1 MAGFSATQRILR
13 AMLRKSYDT
22 SEMSNSH
29 GFSRLSSMLDA
40 IQSGEH
46 GYVDGRIEGLSHMY
60 FTLYPYDPSD
70 RVRSLS
76 ARAAS
81 ETSKSGPCRKGS
93 TKHSCRV
100 VMTASFCF
108 KLLPLFT

>member
-29 GFSRLSSMLDA
+29 GFSGLSSMLEA
-40 IQSGEH
+40 IQSREY
-46 GYVDGRIEGLSHMY
+46 GYVDGRVEGLSHMY
-60 FTLYPYDPSD
+60 FTLYPSP
-70 RVRSLS
+70 S

-93 TKHSCRV
+93 TKNS
-100 VMTASFCF
+100 
-108 KLLPLFT
+108 LLKC

>member
-13 AMLRKSYDT
+13 AMLRNTYDT

-29 GFSRLSSMLDA
+29 GFSRLSSMLEA

-70 RVRSLS
+70 RVLRLVPLV
-76 ARAAS
+76 R
-81 ETSKSGPCRKGS
+81 
-93 TKHSCRV
+93 
-100 VMTASFCF
+100 
-108 KLLPLFT
+108 LLNLDPAEKDRQKTVFSSVNDGIILL